1 MTEIS
6 DLVDQVIKQEA
17 AKFSVVGA
25 VGASFAAVSRRL
37 IWVRVLASLVGAG
50 LLMRLGR
57 ARERDRLE
65 EEVTRRTG
73 ETVALALHIECA
85 RERARRRAGPS
96 CTGIER
102 RAGWADDRCEARCGA
117 HSKAA
122 A

>member
-6 DLVDQVIKQEA
+6 ALVDQVIKQEA

-37 IWVRVLASLVGAG
+37 IWVRALASLVDAG

-57 ARERDRLE
+57 AHERDRLE

-73 ETVALALHIECA
+73 ETVALALYGT
-85 RERARRRAGPS
+85 RARGRAGPS
-96 CTGIER
+96 CTGTAR

-117 HSKAA
+117 HLKAA

>member
-6 DLVDQVIKQEA
+6 ALVDQVIKQEA

-37 IWVRVLASLVGAG
+37 IWVRALASLVDAG

-57 ARERDRLE
+57 AHERDRLE

-73 ETVALALHIECA
+73 ETVALALYM
-85 RERARRRAGPS
+85 ERARED
-96 CTGIER
+96 ER
-102 RAGWADDRCEARCGA
+102 GRPARGLHDELGGLMIDA
-117 HSKAA
+117 KLDVARI
-122 A
+122 